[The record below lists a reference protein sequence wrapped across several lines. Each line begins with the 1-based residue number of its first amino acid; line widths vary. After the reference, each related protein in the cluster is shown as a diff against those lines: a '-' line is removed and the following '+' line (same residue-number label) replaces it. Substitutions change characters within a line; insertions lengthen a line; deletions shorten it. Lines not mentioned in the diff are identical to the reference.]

1 MWLRRRRSVGGRRV
15 LTLFVKRDARIFCH
29 AHAVP
34 SHFGLFA
41 SSPLWPSCWCMLH
54 SQCCYTNLHV
64 RERDRY
70 TIHCGIQHLS
80 HVSSHGK
87 RKRWAVSCAVASCW
101 GERRRRQPPPPKK
114 RHPPTKPQHLVILEK
129 GKWLKG
135 NMRRWM
141 WIMGPEQCRSPIWST
156 STRVTPFYMLVPTRM
171 DNGQNPLLLAGRI

>member
-129 GKWLKG
+129 GKMIEGKYAEMNVNYGSRTVSFPDLVHI
-135 NMRRWM
+135 N
-141 WIMGPEQCRSPIWST
+141 ESHAVLYARSNS
-156 STRVTPFYMLVPTRM
+156 
-171 DNGQNPLLLAGRI
+171 DG